1 MLNFHSIDRVLS
13 ESELHKLTNI
23 LATGAEFAVLAV
35 QSGNIKPFVHRATH
49 SRAALSDRQR
59 QILYLIQKGKTNR
72 EIAETL
78 QTTRKTVK
86 YHIER
91 ILAKLDVGNR
101 TQAIAKA
108 IEQHIPLGP
117 L

>member
-1 MLNFHSIDRVLS
+1 MLTFQAIERVLS
-13 ESELHKLTNI
+13 ESEQDKLIHI
-23 LATGAEFAVLAV
+23 LASGAEFAVLAA
-35 QSGNIKPFVHRATH
+35 QSGNIKPFAQKMVN
-49 SRAALSDRQR
+49 SSMALSDRQR

-72 EIAETL
+72 EIAEIL

-108 IEQHIPLGP
+108 IELHIPLGP

>member
-1 MLNFHSIDRVLS
+1 MLSFHSIDRVLS
-13 ESELHKLTNI
+13 ESELHKLTHI
-23 LATGAEFAVLAV
+23 LAAGAEFAALAI
-35 QSGNIKPFVHRATH
+35 QSGNIKPYVHKAAY
-49 SRAALSDRQR
+49 SRASLSDRQR
-59 QILYLIQKGKTNR
+59 QILYLIHKGKTNR
-72 EIAETL
+72 EIAEIL

-108 IEQHIPLGP
+108 IELHIPLGP